1 MYTFKRKGVLLCS
14 EGVSLTR
21 EACRPQ
27 SRSFSPTY
35 LSRLA
40 RALPKV
46 WYNEKSNPKGGA
58 IMSIEIDAIYHDGA
72 LHPQQPVPLAEGAH
86 VRVAIKAGAPPASG
100 DPLAS
105 VIGVGEGPAAGDV
118 ANRHDDYLYGRL

>member
-1 MYTFKRKGVLLCS
+1 
-14 EGVSLTR
+14 
-21 EACRPQ
+21 
-27 SRSFSPTY
+27 
-35 LSRLA
+35 
-40 RALPKV
+40 
-46 WYNEKSNPKGGA
+46 
-58 IMSIEIDAIYHDGA
+58 
-72 LHPQQPVPLAEGAH
+72 VPLAEGAH